1 MSCIEKLQC
10 QCVWHAKLV
19 RSNTSKGA
27 YGEDILEEALVFTT
41 AHLESK
47 ITHVRYSLATQ
58 ISQALDRPL
67 LKCLERWWKEVDFER
82 KLPFGRDCGIVLLD
96 NGRKILNKVI
106 ALGTVMDDI
115 YDAFGT
121 FKELEI
127 ITEAIRRTPTID
139 TLKMIMVDAIFSI
152 CQMQWKDTAKL
163 TLIRPDGY
171 TKDMRPRHGG
181 FEKESGYVASCIDC
195 YMKQHGV
202 SEQETLDDVFNKQ
215 VVEGYKRGAP
225 YKTN

>member
-1 MSCIEKLQC
+1 MLI
-10 QCVWHAKLV
+10 KLV

-58 ISQALDRPL
+58 ISQALERPL
-67 LKCLERWWKEVDFER
+67 LKCLERLGARNYMSIYQGEASHNETLLKLAKLDFNLVQSLHKKELIDFER

-96 NGRKILNKVI
+96 NGRKILTKS
-106 ALGTVMDDI
+106 LPWEH
-115 YDAFGT
+115 
-121 FKELEI
+121 KEMHTHAHSQLNME
-127 ITEAIRRTPTID
+127 
-139 TLKMIMVDAIFSI
+139 
-152 CQMQWKDTAKL
+152 
-163 TLIRPDGY
+163 
-171 TKDMRPRHGG
+171 
-181 FEKESGYVASCIDC
+181 C

-202 SEQETLDDVFNKQ
+202 SEQETLDDVFNEQ